1 MQSLSLA
8 YLIISEM
15 GPVALIRAIATAFVA
30 KV

>member
-1 MQSLSLA
+1 MQTLSLA

-15 GPVALIRAIATAFVA
+15 GPIALFRAIISAFVV